1 LTCNIDFAIR
11 ALQVAGVDIELRIA
25 WVNCLYTDDVA
36 YGPVANA
43 SAIFTVGRPAL
54 FAVPTTTP
62 TTGPLAVAGT
72 LGVGTAIARFVGG
85 GLTRT
90 YDAIQDGTTDVGDA
104 TPATAA
110 GAAVPYTV
118 QAGDSGHTLAIRNN
132 ASNSFGGASS
142 DSVLTTA
149 LAVT

>member
-1 LTCNIDFAIR
+1 
-11 ALQVAGVDIELRIA
+11 
-25 WVNCLYTDDVA
+25 
-36 YGPVANA
+36 
-43 SAIFTVGRPAL
+43 
-54 FAVPTTTP
+54 VPTTTP